1 MYRLSAAAAAAAAAA
16 AVLLVV
22 CLNTS
27 STQVITLSWLKKRWP
42 EIYKHVLIT
51 NGHWHSHGHFM
62 LQGVRLFWPCIYATC
77 ATRLHLLKTID
88 PAINNLEKNAY
99 MHYTNFIFTV
109 HVASIAFIVNHVTEP
124 PPELFLS
131 NPVCRLGC
139 PLPPPITPT
148 HHHNTTITAAPS
160 QHPAQHPACSAKL
173 LRMEYA

>member
-1 MYRLSAAAAAAAAAA
+1 M
-16 AVLLVV
+16 
-22 CLNTS
+22 
-27 STQVITLSWLKKRWP
+27 
-42 EIYKHVLIT
+42 IT

-139 PLPPPITPT
+139 HLPPHT
-148 HHHNTTITAAPS
+148 HHHNTGPPS
-160 QHPAQHPACSAKL
+160 QLLHHSTQHSTLHVLQSCYAWSGIRIDRFLLMCRSFTVLVSITPLALTIVRSRPCATLGCLPSSFYSA
-173 LRMEYA
+173 